1 MEYKKLGKSNLNA
14 SVIGFGGWGITGD
27 LGKVSGEKDI
37 IYMINEA
44 YNLGIN
50 FFDTSPAY
58 GVAKLGMQGYG
69 TSEKLLG
76 KSLKSK
82 RDKVII
88 ATKFGAVGDY
98 LYDNSRKIILREI
111 DESLKRLQTEYI
123 DLYQVHWPDP
133 NTSIKETFSTLNHL
147 KDLGKIRYIGVC
159 NYPINLIEEGLK
171 YSEIISSQNLY
182 NMIQRNS
189 DYFYDNPLRYK
200 TEKEILPYC
209 EKKELGFIPYSPFCQ
224 GLLTGNKLNLNNVVL
239 KNNPEFI
246 GEKLEKNLQL
256 IKQLKK
262 VSERINKPLSQIVLN
277 WLRKD
282 NRITTIIAGPT
293 KISEIRENV
302 RSVAWSLDDDTYSY
316 INNLLV

>member
-1 MEYKKLGKSNLNA
+1 MEYKKLGKSNLNV

-27 LGKVSGEKDI
+27 LGKIGGEKDI

-58 GVAKLGMQGYG
+58 GVINLGPKGYG

-76 KSLKSK
+76 KALKSV

-88 ATKFGAVGDY
+88 ATKFGAVGDR
-98 LYDNSRKIILREI
+98 LYDNSRKTILREI

-133 NTSIKETFSTLNHL
+133 HTSIEETFSTLNHL

-159 NYPINLIEEGLK
+159 NYSVNLIEEAFK
-171 YSEIISSQNLY
+171 YSEIVSSENLY

-189 DYFYDNPLRYK
+189 DYFYTNLLVYK

-209 EKKELGFIPYSPFCQ
+209 EKKELGFIPYCPFCH
-224 GLLTGNKLNLNNVVL
+224 GLLTGNKLSLNNVL

-246 GEKLEKNLQL
+246 GEKLKKNLQL

-262 VSERINKPLSQIVLN
+262 VSKRINKPLSQIVLN
-277 WLRKD
+277 WLRRD

-293 KISEIRENV
+293 KISEVRENV
-302 RSVAWSLDDDTYSY
+302 GSAAWSLDDDTYSY
-316 INNLLV
+316 INNLL